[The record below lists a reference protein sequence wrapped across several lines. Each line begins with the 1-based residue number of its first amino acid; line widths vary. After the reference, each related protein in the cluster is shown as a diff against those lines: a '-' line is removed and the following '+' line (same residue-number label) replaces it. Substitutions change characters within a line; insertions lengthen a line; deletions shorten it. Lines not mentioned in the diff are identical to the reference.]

1 VNRIVLAV
9 ALLMALSVHAA
20 TNERG
25 QLDASPALFGVMA
38 AINAAG
44 YDADL
49 ASPNNHPLRDAVRQE
64 IAKRNVPSLPALKQF
79 FAQHRKRND
88 TLELS
93 QYVSFALSCSG
104 PPSFALNQRDLD
116 IPPDVSP
123 LADLPPLLA
132 AFYREANIEDLWN
145 RSQRAIEQYIGYY
158 QAPVISAV
166 TTVNAYLRQQTS
178 GFKGR
183 HFQIYIELLAA
194 PNQIQTRS
202 YGDEYTIVITPSP
215 EPRIFDIRHGFMHYL
230 LDPLATRY
238 QEILKRKSQ
247 LSDHAQR
254 AEGLDDSYKDDFLL
268 LATECLIKSIE
279 DRLDRKPQAADEQL
293 HEGYILVPFFSEHLP
308 IYEKQEQAMLIYYPQ
323 LIGSMELLK
332 EDARLT
338 NVQFVKRAP
347 SRVVQAAPP
356 APPPL
361 TGTAKMV
368 DDAEN
373 LYTARQ
379 LEPAKELYAKILQE
393 PDEAKSHAQ
402 AYYGLARIAALQK
415 DPELAQRLFQK
426 TLELEPEPATRAWT
440 LVYLGRLSGAAG
452 DPVQAA
458 KYFQDALRVEG
469 ASTAARQAAEQGA
482 QQTSQGL
489 RP

>member
-1 VNRIVLAV
+1 LNRIVLAAV
-9 ALLMALSVHAA
+9 VLTAFSARAA

-49 ASPNNHPLRDAVRQE
+49 GSPNNHPLRDAVRQE

-79 FAQHRKRND
+79 FAQHRKKND

-104 PPSFALNQRDLD
+104 PPAFSVNQRDLD

-123 LADLPPLLA
+123 LLDLSPLLA
-132 AFYREANIEDLWN
+132 SFYREANIEDLWN
-145 RSQRAIEQYIGYY
+145 RSQGAIDQYAGYY
-158 QAPVISAV
+158 QQPVIGAV
-166 TTVNAYLRQQTS
+166 TQVNAYLRQQTS

-183 HFQIYIELLAA
+183 HFQIYLELLAA
-194 PNQIQTRS
+194 PSQIQTRS
-202 YGDEYTIVITPSP
+202 YGDEYTIVVAPSP
-215 EPRIFDIRHGFMHYL
+215 EPRIFDIRHGYLHYL

-238 QEILKRKSQ
+238 QEILKRKSP

-268 LATECLIKSIE
+268 LATECLIKSVE
-279 DRLDRKPQAADEQL
+279 DRLDHKPQAVNDQL
-293 HEGYILVPFFSEHLP
+293 REGYILVPFFSEHLP
-308 IYEKQEQAMLIYYPQ
+308 IYEKQEQAMLIYYPE
-323 LIGSMELLK
+323 LVGSIEILK

-338 NVQFVKRAP
+338 NVQFVKPPP

-356 APPPL
+356 PPAPL
-361 TGTAKMV
+361 TGTAKLL

-379 LEPAKELYAKILQE
+379 LEQAKQLYSQILQQ
-393 PDEAKSHAQ
+393 PDEAKSHVQ
-402 AYYGLARIAALQK
+402 AYYGLARIAALEK
-415 DPELAQRLFQK
+415 DPELAEQLFQK
-426 TLELEPEPATRAWT
+426 ALELEPEPAIRAWT

-469 ASTAARQAAEQGA
+469 ASTAARQAAEQGV
-482 QQTSQGL
+482 QQTTK
-489 RP
+489 P